1 MNTLGNILMIFLVV
15 HECVSCYESLLL
27 QQWGKRIC
35 IKGEFGI
42 SFRVSLVQLF
52 VKVHIEKVEF

>member
-27 QQWGKRIC
+27 QQWGKKIC

-42 SFRVSLVQLF
+42 SFKL
-52 VKVHIEKVEF
+52 